1 MKNILISIFAA
12 LALTAGAAA
21 ADDFDNT
28 TASVTAEF
36 EQFTLTVE
44 SDSDNGYTKLQFGA
58 TIFEYELSE
67 TVDAK
72 IDAFTAHYDAEDQ
85 YGVGGAYTLTYSV
98 DALSIWGVAEVE
110 YIGLAD
116 DFNIGELYVTP
127 TVGVGYDLTPTVT
140 AWGEVGYT
148 WIATN
153 DWDHDGGTVEVGVDF
168 ELADNVVFR
177 TSLSRD
183 FDTAV
188 EETQVNLGL
197 NFNF

>member
-1 MKNILISIFAA
+1 MKNTLISIFAA

-36 EQFTLTVE
+36 EQFALTVE

-58 TIFEYELSE
+58 TILEYELSE

-85 YGVGGAYTLTYSV
+85 YGVGGSYTLTYSV
-98 DALSIWGVAEVE
+98 NDFSMWGVAEVE

-127 TVGVGYDLTPTVT
+127 TVGMGYDLTPTVT

-153 DWDHDGGTVEVGVDF
+153 DWDRDGGTVEVGVDF

-188 EETQVNLGL
+188 EETQINLGL